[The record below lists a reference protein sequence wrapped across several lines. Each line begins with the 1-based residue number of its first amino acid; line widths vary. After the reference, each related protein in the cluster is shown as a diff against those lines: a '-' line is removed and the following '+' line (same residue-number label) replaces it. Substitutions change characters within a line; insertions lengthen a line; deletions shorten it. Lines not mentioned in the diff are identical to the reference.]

1 MAWIWSVLVNVP
13 YVLEQNVYSVSL
25 CSVLWM
31 SLHVNL
37 VDGIILSDDI
47 NIVQGYCIADFCL
60 LSLSVIE
67 RSLLKS
73 SNIIVGFPFLVVT
86 LFLLCVLKLLFGRK
100 KLRFFLLLSLSP
112 LSLWNNLIFLVI
124 IVDF

>member
-73 SNIIVGFPFLVVT
+73 SNIIVGFPFLVVM